1 MFASKRLG
9 WLGVALLAAGLAGAQ
24 EVGAR
29 EGGAKQDAQK
39 QDAYE
44 LVRVAVQT
52 ELDANRNDR
61 SRWEYK
67 DVYKGASG
75 EKVSR
80 VIETDKGTVKK
91 KIEENGRPLTPEE
104 LQQEDARIEAFVHDE
119 RELAK
124 QRKDGLQDDRR
135 AENML
140 RMLPDAFLWTVK
152 DEDEKTVTLAF
163 VPNPDFDPPSMEARV
178 FAAMAGEILLDKQQH
193 RIRTLKGKLIRDVK
207 FGMGLFGRMN
217 QGGTFDVERREVAPG
232 IWQITESHVHMQG
245 HALLF
250 KSIGEQEDEVKS
262 EFRRSP
268 VDTLEDAAV
277 LLKGEP
283 GSLSANRAVSTH

>member
-9 WLGVALLAAGLAGAQ
+9 WLGVALLAAGAACAQ

-29 EGGAKQDAQK
+29 EGGAKQDAY
-39 QDAYE
+39 DS
-44 LVRVAVQT
+44 VHIAVQT
-52 ELDANRNDR
+52 ELDASRNDH

-75 EKVSR
+75 EKVFR

-104 LQQEDARIEAFVHDE
+104 LKLEDARIDGFVHNE
-119 RELAK
+119 GQVAK
-124 QRKDGLQDDRR
+124 QRKDGAQDDKR
-135 AENML
+135 AQNML

-152 DEDEKTVTLAF
+152 DEDEKNVTLEFA
-163 VPNPDFDPPSMEARV
+163 PNPRFEPPSMELKV
-178 FAAMAGEILLDKQQH
+178 FAAMAGEIVLDKQQH
-193 RIRTLKGKLIRDVK
+193 RIRTMKGTLIRDVK

-217 QGGTFDVERREVAPG
+217 QGGTFDVERRELAPG
-232 IWQITESHVHMQG
+232 IWQITESHVHIQG

-268 VDTLEDAAV
+268 VDTLERAAGV
-277 LLKGEP
+277 LKGEP
-283 GSLSANRAVSTH
+283 SSLNANGVLSTH